1 MNRMNG
7 RLGKGG
13 GNARWGNKFDDMNRY
28 DWRNEKDDM
37 DWDDMEGMDW
47 KNNDDDVEDELEDF
61 MENIMKCD
69 GQKRCGKNK
78 FLQELS
84 SCICQSFWSRNS
96 DPTGALCQAIPRE
109 TRTQLVSVITMLV
122 REKGPGIPENTT
134 MLWELGRLGA
144 MWKQHWEKLFILPFE
159 KKDMQTQIE
168 MERDNLTEALNRWT
182 EKGVAN
188 KDLSAPTLYRDLMA
202 EWLNSESMMD
212 ISTNATQ
219 MIQGLMRTNMK
230 RCNRKGKVGE
240 APSKEEFCMAYR
252 AQKLADQ
259 YKCPLMKYAKEVM
272 RTETDMGPEV
282 REIIQ

>member
-1 MNRMNG
+1 MEDGELKRKKRMARGSEKRSQYGSSGNNGKAFGYGSTGTQHNEMLKNRYDDMNKING

-37 DWDDMEGMDW
+37 DWDDMDGEDW
-47 KNNDDDVEDELEDF
+47 KDNDDDVEDEWEDF

-109 TRTQLVSVITMLV
+109 TRTQLVNVITMFV
-122 REKGPGIPENTT
+122 KEKGPGMPENET
-134 MLWELGRLGA
+134 MLWEFGRLGA

-159 KKDMQTQIE
+159 KQDMQVILWQCI
-168 MERDNLTEALNRWT
+168 NI
-182 EKGVAN
+182 
-188 KDLSAPTLYRDLMA
+188 Y
-202 EWLNSESMMD
+202 
-212 ISTNATQ
+212 
-219 MIQGLMRTNMK
+219 
-230 RCNRKGKVGE
+230 
-240 APSKEEFCMAYR
+240 
-252 AQKLADQ
+252 
-259 YKCPLMKYAKEVM
+259 
-272 RTETDMGPEV
+272 
-282 REIIQ
+282 EI